1 VSIDARRLPPDVFLP
16 PGASVQEPDAA
27 IVRRESQSS
36 GTGCAMGLKDHR
48 DPAAEVAGI
57 RERVLRRHGT
67 FSMHNWLRAKASVSG
82 VQRPDRVYQG
92 LQTAA

>member
-1 VSIDARRLPPDVFLP
+1 
-16 PGASVQEPDAA
+16 
-27 IVRRESQSS
+27 
-36 GTGCAMGLKDHR
+36 MGLKDHR